1 MKQRLQWQ
9 LNFVLL
15 KSPEDISGSLR
26 KLDQLIEKGSGP
38 EFPAWSWT
46 HHGPGIEFLSH
57 VTMHALVFLE
67 FLFTFI
73 CRLDNLLVSAR
84 IFPDSVIFWCQ
95 AALQNAV
102 AEQSNAYC
110 QSSCKNQGIIREIE
124 P

>member
-1 MKQRLQWQ
+1 MVQKQYTPIVCCCFF
-9 LNFVLL
+9 N
-15 KSPEDISGSLR
+15 PI
-26 KLDQLIEKGSGP
+26 
-38 EFPAWSWT
+38 ASWT
-46 HHGPGIEFLSH
+46 
-57 VTMHALVFLE
+57 
-67 FLFTFI
+67 
-73 CRLDNLLVSAR
+73 RLDNLLVSAR